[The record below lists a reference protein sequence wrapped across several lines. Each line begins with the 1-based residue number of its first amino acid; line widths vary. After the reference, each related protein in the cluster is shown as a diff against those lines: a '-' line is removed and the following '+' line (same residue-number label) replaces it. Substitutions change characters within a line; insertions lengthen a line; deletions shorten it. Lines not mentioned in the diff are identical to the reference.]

1 MIRIGAHVVPT
12 PALAFGE
19 ATVVQAESAGL
30 DSVWLPDHLMAP
42 QAESIWPDVGN
53 IAQLTPSPHMWLD
66 PIPVIAAWAQK
77 TKTVRFGTAVTDTFR
92 RPPAVLAATA
102 LTLSHLTEGRFV
114 LGIGA
119 GGALN
124 TSPYGLPFERPVAR
138 LEEALEII
146 TRLWRKHRVTY
157 EGRFWK
163 LREAVCSIPPYG
175 GKLPEIWI
183 GAEGPRMLDLVGRYG
198 DGWIPGVLG
207 IPPTP
212 EKYAEKLAIVR
223 RTAERA
229 GRDPEAI
236 TPSLNAF
243 ALLADDHEIAHR
255 MLVSEGF
262 RQMAIGFDRE
272 FFARE
277 GIEHPIGTGGSG
289 LLTFVPEWKT
299 AEELR
304 AMLAK
309 LPDRPLGHEVVFH
322 GTPADVAAQ
331 LTAFGE
337 AGLRHVIVVDL
348 SPLCD
353 LSQMHGMPARVA
365 ELARLLA
372 ADSVAR
378 P

>member
-1 MIRIGAHVVPT
+1 MIRVGVHVVPT

-19 ATVVQAESAGL
+19 ATVAQAESAGI
-30 DSVWLPDHLMAP
+30 DSAWLPDHLMAFH
-42 QAESIWPDVGN
+42 AESLWPDVGN

-66 PIPVIAAWAQK
+66 PIPVIAAWAQR

-92 RPPAVLAATA
+92 RPPAVLAATS

-124 TSPYGLPFERPVAR
+124 TAPYGMPFERPVAR
-138 LEEALEII
+138 FEEALVII
-146 TRLWRKHRVTY
+146 RRLWQEQRVTF

-163 LREAVCSIPPYG
+163 LHEAVCKIPPFG
-175 GKLPEIWI
+175 GQYPQIWI

-198 DGWIPGVLG
+198 DGWIPQT
-207 IPPTP
+207 PTTP
-212 EKYAEKLAIVR
+212 ESYAERLTIVR
-223 RTAERA
+223 HAAERA
-229 GRDPEAI
+229 DRDPMAI

-243 ALLADDHEIAHR
+243 VLLADDHEIAHR

-262 RQMAIGFDRE
+262 RQMQIGFDRE

-277 GIEHPIGTGGSG
+277 GIEHPLGPDSSG
-289 LLTFVPEWKT
+289 LVTFVPEWKN

-304 AMLAK
+304 AIVNR
-309 LPDRPLGHEVVFH
+309 LPDRAIGHDVVFH

-353 LSQMHGMPARVA
+353 ITQMQGMPARIA
-365 ELARLLA
+365 ELAKILA
-372 ADSVAR
+372 ADTVAEHV
-378 P
+378 